1 MKGEFATGYDR
12 EIHDALREAFG
23 MSSRAVANA
32 PAPAPQLDDMW
43 SPTPVIQWLI
53 LDGWRIESIP
63 DLLQALA
70 LRLCEDGVPLWRLFC
85 LVPTLHPLYIGSG
98 HRWKRGE
105 EEMFQG
111 YGEHSARRSPTFMEN
126 PMKLIMADGFAGV
139 RRRVADNYTE
149 GEFPLIDELKEQGGT
164 DYVCMPL
171 EFTSGERTAI
181 SFASDHPDGFSSA
194 DLKQLYDLL
203 PVLAR
208 LIERETLRSTTENL
222 LDTYVGSHAG
232 DRILRGQIQRGNA
245 ESIYAAIWYGDLRG
259 FTAMSETLSRDAMI
273 EVLNAYFETMATAV
287 QSHGGQVLKFIG
299 DAMLAIFPLDE
310 SQKPEVCGRALDAAQ
325 DAVAGMTMLNARR
338 VAVGAPALD
347 YGLALHIG
355 EVTYG
360 NIGALDRLDFT
371 VIGPAVNLAH
381 RIEQLCK
388 VLDRRPLLS
397 SSFAEVS
404 GRPSELVGRYDL
416 RGLTGEREVYAPK
429 YGGDPS

>member
-1 MKGEFATGYDR
+1 
-12 EIHDALREAFG
+12 
-23 MSSRAVANA
+23 MSKLAVAEA
-32 PAPAPQLDDMW
+32 PALAPQQDLW
-43 SPTPVIQWLI
+43 SPSPVIQWLI

-70 LRLCEDGVPLWRLFC
+70 LRLCDDGVPLWRLFC

-105 EEMFQG
+105 DEVFQG
-111 YGEHSARRSPTFMEN
+111 YGEHSARKSPAFMDN
-126 PMKLIMADGFAGV
+126 PMKLIMNDGFAGV
-139 RRRVADNYTE
+139 RRRIPDNYTP
-149 GEFPLIDELKEQGGT
+149 GEFPLVDELKEQGAT

-181 SFASDHPDGFSSA
+181 SFASDHPDGFSST
-194 DLKQLYDLL
+194 DLKQLNDLL
-203 PVLAR
+203 PVMAR
-208 LIERETLRSTTENL
+208 LIERETLRSTTQNL

-232 DRILRGQIQRGNA
+232 RRILRGQIQRGNA

-273 EVLNAYFETMATAV
+273 EVLNAYFETMAMPV
-287 QSHGGQVLKFIG
+287 QAHGGQVLKFIG
-299 DAMLAIFPLDE
+299 DAMLVIFPLEDDARKAE
-310 SQKPEVCGRALDAAQ
+310 ICGRALDAAHE
-325 DAVAGMTMLNARR
+325 AVAGMTMLNSRR
-338 VAVGAPALD
+338 AAVGAPTLD
-347 YGLALHIG
+347 YGLALHLG

-360 NIGALDRLDFT
+360 NIGAVDRLDFT

-397 SSFAEVS
+397 RKFADIS
-404 GRPSELVGRYDL
+404 GRPTELVGRYEL
-416 RGLTGEREVYAPK
+416 RGLTGARDVFAPAYK
-429 YGGDPS
+429 G

>member
-1 MKGEFATGYDR
+1 MGR
-12 EIHDALREAFG
+12 I
-23 MSSRAVANA
+23 AVADA
-32 PAPAPQLDDMW
+32 PSLAPQLDVW
-43 SPTPVIQWLI
+43 SPSPVIQWLI
-53 LDGWRIESIP
+53 LDGWRIESVP
-63 DLLQALA
+63 DLLKALA
-70 LRLCEDGVPLWRLFC
+70 VRLCDEGLPLWRLFC

-111 YGEHSARRSPTFMEN
+111 YGEHSARKSPAFMEN
-126 PMKLIMADGFAGV
+126 PMKLIMNDGFAGV
-139 RRRVADNYTE
+139 RRRIPDNYTE
-149 GEFPLIDELKEQGGT
+149 GEFPLVDELREQGAT

-194 DLKQLYDLL
+194 DLKQLNDLL

-232 DRILRGQIQRGNA
+232 RRILRGQIQRGNA
-245 ESIYAAIWYGDLRG
+245 ETIYAAIWYGDLRG
-259 FTAMSETLSRDAMI
+259 FTAMSENLSRDAMI
-273 EVLNAYFETMATAV
+273 EVLNAYFETMATPV

-299 DAMLAIFPLDE
+299 DAMLAIFPLEDDAR
-310 SQKPEVCGRALDAAQ
+310 KPEVCGRALDAAQ
-325 DAVAGMTMLNARR
+325 EAVAGMTMLNARR
-338 VAVGAPALD
+338 VAVGAPTLE

-397 SSFAEVS
+397 RHFAEVS
-404 GRPSELVGRYDL
+404 SRPSQLVGSYEL
-416 RGLTGEREVYAPK
+416 RGLTGPREVYAPV
-429 YGGDPS
+429 YEG